1 LICRRFLAAPPRCA
15 SRIVSPWCS
24 HERTRSRFAAYAEQF
39 GEASWELDALDPTV
53 IVELIRAE
61 LENLIDV
68 QTWNEALSKET
79 ANRATLGEASKNWAE
94 VEKYLRREAR
104 NV

>member
-1 LICRRFLAAPPRCA
+1 MGAAMSVILGIDIGTGGA
-15 SRIVSPWCS
+15 
-24 HERTRSRFAAYAEQF
+24 
-39 GEASWELDALDPTV
+39 GALV
-53 IVELIRAE
+53 IRAE

-68 QTWNEALSKET
+68 ETWNEALSKET